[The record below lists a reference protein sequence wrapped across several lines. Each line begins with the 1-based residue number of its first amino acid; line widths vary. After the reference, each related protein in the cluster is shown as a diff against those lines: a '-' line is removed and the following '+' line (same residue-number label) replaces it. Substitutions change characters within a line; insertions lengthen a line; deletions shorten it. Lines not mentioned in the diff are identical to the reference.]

1 MKTKETQEQTA
12 LAVVSSTPLSAVA
25 PIEALGKLEQ
35 AGALAAKSGFFGQIT
50 PSTGAMVLM
59 TMYKENLSPVEF
71 KRRYHVIGGTPS
83 RTTNS
88 LLADF
93 KLSGGKYE
101 ILANDDEVCKMKFVA
116 KDGTAAT
123 IEITMEKML
132 KTKHPYA
139 QKSNY
144 PAPDGKRFL
153 KDNWAEHPDDML
165 FARCCAKGLRR
176 VAPEIMGGVYA
187 TEEVDWEEAPKAA
200 PIKLSPE
207 DVKVRVSAIAKPE
220 PAPEPAPAPAPAPVE
235 PEVVEVE
242 PEPAPAPAPA
252 PSTAQSADPSDPE
265 VCPVPG
271 KLFGKRWDELPPD
284 VLLAVFKMDRTAH
297 PEVTAEHYA
306 AIERTII
313 DKGI

>member
-59 TMYKENLSPVEF
+59 TMYKEDLSPVDF
-71 KRRYHVIGGTPS
+71 KRQYHIIGGTPS
-83 RTTNS
+83 PVINF
-88 LLADF
+88 LLGKF
-93 KLSGGKYE
+93 KLSGGKYK
-101 ILANDDEVCKMKFVA
+101 IIRNDDEVCKMEFTA
-116 KDGTAAT
+116 KDGTFAAP
-123 IEITMEKML
+123 EVTMEKML

-165 FARCCAKGLRR
+165 FARCCSKGLRR
-176 VAPEIMGGVYA
+176 VAPELMGGIYA
-187 TEEVDWEEAPKAA
+187 AEEIDWEEPVRPA
-200 PIKLSPE
+200 PIKISAEEL
-207 DVKVRVSAIAKPE
+207 KGRVSSMLNN
-220 PAPEPAPAPAPAPVE
+220 EPAPAPAAAPAPVE

-242 PEPAPAPAPA
+242 PEPTPAPA
-252 PSTAQSADPSDPE
+252 PSPAPSADPSDPE

-284 VLLAVFKMDRTAH
+284 VLLAVFKMDRAAH